1 MHLQIRND
9 KINQL
14 LALSSSR
21 LSLFILILTNS
32 FFEINLVFK
41 NCRVLFFFFIFAKKC
56 LWSFPILAEKTHARG
71 GGAGHR
77 NLARGGFGPLCFFV
91 AFRKR
96 FCPGLANYEK
106 KNLRVERRCDTTAPT
121 LGMAS

>member
-41 NCRVLFFFFIFAKKC
+41 NRRVLFFFFIFAKKC

-71 GGAGHR
+71 GGAGHEILPEADSVR
-77 NLARGGFGPLCFFV
+77 SVFSWLCES
-91 AFRKR
+91 AS
-96 FCPGLANYEK
+96 
-106 KNLRVERRCDTTAPT
+106 APAQRIT
-121 LGMAS
+121 